1 MSAGNDKLE
10 RSAPGMPAA
19 RCGRL
24 ASPGRRGVLC
34 GIAKLPVLRR
44 VATPEMLT
52 AIAATEPILP
62 SAAEPYLWALLAA
75 GLVGVMGGF
84 FAVWF
89 IMRQSRRLAEQSAQA
104 HLELAKREAA
114 VAAQEMISKAEED
127 IRNRE
132 AEMNRD
138 FDRRKI
144 EVELMLREIRSH
156 EESLALLDYQLEQR
170 QERLAREA
178 SAIKQARDAMRD
190 LSKSLR
196 KRLEGAAHL
205 DGEEIRKQLRDEVAF
220 ECQEEL
226 RALRKELIERSEQEV
241 VQEGKRILV
250 AAMQRLAGKPN
261 NDITATIVQL
271 PSEEMKGRIIGRE
284 GRNIKSF
291 EAATGCTLLIDESPQ
306 MVLISSFDPVR
317 REVAKLALEGLVKDG
332 RIHPASIE
340 EYVGRARQ
348 ELDLHVAQIGEEA
361 VDRLKISGLHPEVIK
376 LLGKLRFRF
385 SYTQN
390 VLDHSIE
397 VAQLCSMLASELGLE
412 PNVAKRAGLLHD
424 IGKAIEGEYEG
435 SHALIGADFVRRYGE
450 TTIVVN
456 AVAAHHNEVKP
467 ETIYAG
473 LVILAD
479 AVSASRPGARAES
492 MTSYIER
499 LGRLEKLA
507 MTMPGVQQAFAIQA
521 GREVRVVV
529 QPNVVTDEQAHQLA
543 KALRKKIEEE
553 LDYPS
558 TIKITVIREQRYT
571 ETAT

>member
-1 MSAGNDKLE
+1 
-10 RSAPGMPAA
+10 
-19 RCGRL
+19 
-24 ASPGRRGVLC
+24 
-34 GIAKLPVLRR
+34 
-44 VATPEMLT
+44 MLT
-52 AIAATEPILP
+52 VIAATKPVYL
-62 SAAEPYLWALLAA
+62 SAAAEPYLWALVAA
-75 GLVGVMGGF
+75 GLVGAAGGF
-84 FAVWF
+84 VAVWF
-89 IMRQSRRLAEQSAQA
+89 IMRQTRRLSEQSAKS

-114 VAAQEMISKAEED
+114 VASQELIGKAEEE

-132 AEMNRD
+132 AELNRD
-138 FDRRKI
+138 LDRRKI
-144 EVELMLREIRSH
+144 EIELMLREIRSH

-178 SAIKQARDAMRD
+178 GAIKQARDAMRD

-196 KRLEGAAHL
+196 KRLEGVASL
-205 DGEEIRKQLRDEVAF
+205 DGEEIRKQLRDEVTF

-226 RALRKELIERSEQEV
+226 RALRKELLERSEQDII
-241 VQEGKRILV
+241 QEGKRILV
-250 AAMQRLAGKPN
+250 ATMQRLASKPN
-261 NDITATIVQL
+261 NDLTATIVQL

-291 EAATGCTLLIDESPQ
+291 EAATGTTLLIDESPQ

-317 REVAKLALEGLVKDG
+317 REIAKLALEGLLKDG

-340 EYVGRARQ
+340 EFVNRARQ
-348 ELDLHVAQIGEEA
+348 EMDLHVAQIGEEA
-361 VDRLKISGLHPEVIK
+361 VDRLKISGLHPESIK

-397 VAQLCSMLASELGLE
+397 VAQLCAMLASEIGLE

-424 IGKAIEGEYEG
+424 VGKSIEGEYEG
-435 SHALIGADFVRRYGE
+435 SHALIGADFIRRYGE
-450 TTIVVN
+450 TDIVVN
-456 AVAAHHNEVKP
+456 AVAAHHAEVKP

-479 AVSASRPGARAES
+479 AISASRPGARAES

-529 QPNVVTDEQAHQLA
+529 QPSVVTDEQAHALA
-543 KALRKKIEEE
+543 KTLRLKIEQE

>member
-1 MSAGNDKLE
+1 MTVITLTK
-10 RSAPGMPAA
+10 
-19 RCGRL
+19 
-24 ASPGRRGVLC
+24 
-34 GIAKLPVLRR
+34 PVF
-44 VATPEMLT
+44 
-52 AIAATEPILP
+52 IAAT
-62 SAAEPYLWALLAA
+62 AETSLWVMVAA
-75 GLVGVMGGF
+75 GLAGATIGF
-84 FAVWF
+84 LAVWLS
-89 IMRQSRRLAEQSAQA
+89 MRQTRHLSEQNAKA

-114 VAAQEMISKAEED
+114 VASQELVNKAEEK
-127 IRNRE
+127 IRERE
-132 AEMNRD
+132 TELNRD
-138 FDRRKI
+138 LDRRKI
-144 EVELMLREIRSH
+144 EIELMLREIRSH

-178 SAIKQARDAMRD
+178 TAIKQARDAMRD
-190 LSKSLR
+190 LSKTLR
-196 KRLEGAAHL
+196 KRLEGAAAL
-205 DGEEIRKQLRDEVAF
+205 DGEEIRKQLREEVTF

-226 RALRKELIERSEQEV
+226 RALRKELLERSEQDI

-271 PSEEMKGRIIGRE
+271 PNEEMKGRIIGRE

-291 EAATGCTLLIDESPQ
+291 EAATGTTLLIDESPQ

-317 REVAKLALEGLVKDG
+317 REIAKLALEGLLKDG

-340 EYVGRARQ
+340 EFVGRARQ
-348 ELDLHVAQIGEEA
+348 DLDLHVAQIGEEA
-361 VDRLKISGLHPEVIK
+361 VDRLKISGVHPEIIK

-397 VAQLCSMLASELGLE
+397 VAQLCSMLASEIGLE

-424 IGKAIEGEYEG
+424 IGKSIEGEYEG

-450 TTIVVN
+450 TDIVVN
-456 AVAAHHNEVKP
+456 AVAAHHAEVKP

-479 AVSASRPGARAES
+479 AISASRPGARAES

-529 QPNVVTDEQAHQLA
+529 QPSVVTDEQAHTLA
-543 KALRKKIEEE
+543 KDLRQKIEQE

-558 TIKITVIREQRYT
+558 TIKVTVIREQRYT

>member
-1 MSAGNDKLE
+1 
-10 RSAPGMPAA
+10 
-19 RCGRL
+19 
-24 ASPGRRGVLC
+24 
-34 GIAKLPVLRR
+34 
-44 VATPEMLT
+44 MLT
-52 AIAATEPILP
+52 FIAATKPVLIQS
-62 SAAEPYLWALLAA
+62 SAAEPYLWALFASAL
-75 GLVGVMGGF
+75 LGVLGGF
-84 FAVWF
+84 IAVWF
-89 IMRQSRRLAEQSAQA
+89 IMRQSRRLAEQNAQS

-114 VAAQEMISKAEED
+114 VASQELISRAEEE
-127 IRNRE
+127 IRGRE
-132 AEMNRD
+132 AELNRD
-138 FDRRKI
+138 LDRRKI
-144 EVELMLREIRSH
+144 EIEMMLREIRSH

-178 SAIKQARDAMRD
+178 NAIKTARDAMRD

-196 KRLEGAAHL
+196 KRLEGVASL
-205 DGEEIRKQLRDEVAF
+205 DGEEIRKQLRDEITF

-226 RALRKELIERSEQEV
+226 RALRKELLERSEQDV

-250 AAMQRLAGKPN
+250 AAMQRLASKPN
-261 NDITATIVQL
+261 NDLTATIVQL

-291 EAATGCTLLIDESPQ
+291 EAATATTLLIDESPQ

-317 REVAKLALEGLVKDG
+317 REIAKLALEGLVKDG

-340 EYVGRARQ
+340 EFVTRARQ
-348 ELDLHVAQIGEEA
+348 EMDLHVAQIGEEA
-361 VDRLKISGLHPEVIK
+361 VDRLKISGLHPEVVK
-376 LLGKLRFRF
+376 LLGRLRFRF

-390 VLDHSIE
+390 VLDHSVE

-424 IGKAIEGEYEG
+424 IGKSIEGEYEG
-435 SHALIGADFVRRYGE
+435 SHALIGADFIRRYGE

-456 AVAAHHNEVKP
+456 AVAAHHAEVKP

-479 AVSASRPGARAES
+479 AISASRPGARAES

-507 MTMPGVQQAFAIQA
+507 MAMPGVQQAFAIQA

-529 QPNVVTDEQAHQLA
+529 QPSVVTDEQAHALA
-543 KALRKKIEEE
+543 KTLRLKIEQE